1 MLVELN
7 PVEKETEQGSGD
19 TRWRSA
25 VATLVRSGG
34 VSGTGIKP
42 RRTPPAAAP
51 GPRAHWP
58 FSEHSLVLSDVTRY
72 QTFLNVWRGENKD
85 FYKVQQF

>member
-1 MLVELN
+1 MASCGCHTS
-7 PVEKETEQGSGD
+7 EK
-19 TRWRSA
+19 RRS
-25 VATLVRSGG
+25 L
-34 VSGTGIKP
+34 GTGIKP

-85 FYKVQQF
+85 FYKLRQF